1 MRAKHSQP
9 LSLATSVNQ
18 VNLGAFARHS
28 VRVVG
33 CVQQVHVAVVA
44 IMTTRWVGH
53 VVGLVM
59 NDVIIL

>member
-1 MRAKHSQP
+1 M
-9 LSLATSVNQ
+9 
-18 VNLGAFARHS
+18 HS

-33 CVQQVHVAVVA
+33 CVQHVHVAVVA
-44 IMTTRWVGH
+44 VMTTRWVGH